1 MSGLVM
7 PQELRDRL
15 GHEGSLGL
23 LKLLDSIRREW
34 SDAVLSLAIERFERR
49 LAEEISKL
57 RVEFH
62 QDLAGV
68 RQEMAITR
76 VELLKWSFVFWI
88 GQVAAM
94 AGLMAFMVSALRRSL

>member
-1 MSGLVM
+1 MSGLLV
-7 PQELRDRL
+7 PWELQDRL
-15 GHEGSLGL
+15 GHEGSLDL
-23 LKLLDSIRREW
+23 LKLLDSLNKDW

-57 RVEFH
+57 RSEFH

-68 RQEMAITR
+68 RQEVATTR

-94 AGLMAFMVSALRRSL
+94 AGLMAFMFTALRHTP